1 VSALKL
7 DELIQAAKLSNWR
20 GPPQSLFSQPGL
32 AQPLECM
39 NMVFF
44 GPVPGCS
51 ITDIHVEQGRS
62 DRDSL
67 FQRLPRFRDLTE
79 SAECRSKPTIWQ
91 RDSRGTSRSPLWL
104 PRSQRRI
111 RAGSR
116 RSPSRI
122 FSEADPERLKN
133 DSVSRFKRLR
143 SAVLR
148 RCFAK
153 ASVRREVA

>member
-1 VSALKL
+1 MSALKL

-32 AQPLECM
+32 AQPLERM

-122 FSEADPERLKN
+122 FSENRHLIWQKGLPMRL
-133 DSVSRFKRLR
+133 
-143 SAVLR
+143 
-148 RCFAK
+148 
-153 ASVRREVA
+153 